1 MVVGKGLT
9 TATLTTEDVQQL
21 LARADEELLV
31 GAGLDPT
38 NKRVL
43 VIIPDGTRTA
53 PIPLMFRLLYE
64 QIGRRVAQ
72 LDYLIAL
79 GTHPPMLHEAIDHLV
94 GVRAVQRSNEPGYI
108 VKTPYI
114 DHLVGTSAA
123 ERAERYPNVRIFN
136 HEWHNPQALQTIGVI
151 PRAEAAELTGGLLA
165 ENVPVT
171 LNRLIFDYDLLLIC
185 GPVFPHEVA
194 GFSGGAKYLF
204 PGIAGP
210 DIINFTHW
218 LGALV
223 TSMRTIGIKDTP
235 VRRVITRAAAFV
247 PRPILNLSMVMQG
260 QNLHGLYIGSL
271 NEAWDRA
278 TDLSAQLDIIYV
290 DNPFRKVLSAPAAM
304 YDDLWTAAKAMYKT
318 EPAIA
323 DGGEVII
330 YAPHITEVSYT
341 HGKLLDEIGYHVRDY
356 FLKQWDRFKD
366 VPGSILAHS
375 THLKGTGTYDA
386 VTGIETPRIQ
396 VTLATGI
403 PEERCLRLNLGYADY
418 REIDPETWI
427 GHEQE
432 GILFVPHAG
441 EVLYRIRNI

>member
-1 MVVGKGLT
+1 MVLGKGST
-9 TATLTTEDVQQL
+9 TATLTTEDIQEL
-21 LARADEELLV
+21 LASADDELLV
-31 GAGLDPT
+31 GAGLDPAH
-38 NKRVL
+38 KRVL

-64 QIGRRVAQ
+64 QLGRRVAQ

-79 GTHPPMLHEAIDHLV
+79 GTHPHMSQEAIDHLV
-94 GVRAVQRSNEPGYI
+94 GA
-108 VKTPYI
+108 T
-114 DHLVGTSAA
+114 AA

-136 HEWHNPQALQTIGVI
+136 HDWADPHVLQTIGVI
-151 PRAEAAELTGGLLA
+151 SRSEAGELTGGLLVDD
-165 ENVPVT
+165 VPVM
-171 LNRLIFDYDLLLIC
+171 LNRLIFEYDLLLIC

-235 VRRVITRAAAFV
+235 VRRVITRAAGFV
-247 PRPILNLSMVMQG
+247 TRPLLCLAMVMQG
-260 QNLHGLYIGSL
+260 QALHGLYIGSYT
-271 NEAWDRA
+271 EAWSHA
-278 TDLSAQLDIIYV
+278 ADLSAQLDITHV
-290 DNPFRKVLSAPAAM
+290 DRPFQKVLSAPAEM

-341 HGKLLDEIGYHVRDY
+341 HGKLIDKVGYHVRDY
-356 FLKQWDRFKD
+356 FLKQWDRFQD
-366 VPGSILAHS
+366 VPGTILAHS
-375 THLKGTGTYDA
+375 THVKGTGTYDEA
-386 VTGIETPRIQ
+386 RGIETPRIS

-403 PEERCLRLNLGYADY
+403 PEERCRRINLGYADY
-418 REIDPETWI
+418 REIDPEAWR
-427 GHEQE
+427 GREQE

-441 EVLYRIRNI
+441 EMLYRAHGI